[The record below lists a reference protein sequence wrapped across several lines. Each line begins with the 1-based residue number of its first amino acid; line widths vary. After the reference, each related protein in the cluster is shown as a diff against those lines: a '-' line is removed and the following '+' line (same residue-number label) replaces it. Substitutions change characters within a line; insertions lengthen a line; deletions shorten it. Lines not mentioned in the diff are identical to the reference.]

1 MMYRRPDTVSAAG
14 IIVLVFAMWGIASW
28 LLALSSADGP
38 PGSAT
43 LDPLSRGV
51 EGLGAL
57 GMLISGPNILRG
69 ENWARWFYAV
79 VCAFLLFYSIEF
91 LRDRFYTLVPA
102 ATVHAISLVLLFLPN
117 ANRYYA
123 SGAGRFS

>member
-14 IIVLVFAMWGIASW
+14 IIVLGFAVWGITTW
-28 LLALSSADGP
+28 LLALSAQDGP
-38 PGSAT
+38 ANG
-43 LDPLSRGV
+43 GV
-51 EGLGAL
+51 HDSVTRAVQGFGGFSMLLAGA
-57 GMLISGPNILRG
+57 NILKG

-79 VCAFLLFYSIEF
+79 VCALLLAYNFEF

-102 ATVHAISLVLLFLPN
+102 ATIHAISLILLFLPN

-123 SGAGRFS
+123 SGAGKW